1 MSCVVLRMHRMGPE
15 PSALSRSAAARR
27 RTSGLTPAAPP
38 SSMSSSTKFA
48 EGSSCLSART
58 CCFDIDRAP
67 KRPQPPQQRPCC
79 TPSRRKKAL
88 CLQVAG
94 AFALRLLRRGR
105 GRQART
111 GRWRHGGAPP
121 QQPRRAK
128 PTGAVQTRGR
138 RGTGRFGGAQSGTRS
153 TVIHP
158 FYSVVHPAALA
169 PASPPLAVSPG
180 ARDKCSDGLQQRG
193 TLNIPA
199 TDGQHP
205 TRKNEGLRTFFFLFL
220 IVRAAQSTARAE
232 AWGYP
237 HPPLPGSALS
247 RHDTRPCG
255 AVRPCG
261 RAAGRAPRGAFSE
274 ANRKGARERR
284 RRAQGIAATVLL
296 SRRVRQWLGVCAVA
310 RPGRR
315 ARRLGGGSGSREHS
329 HNKYLARPRARRA
342 RRARA
347 PRGVR
352 AACGPS
358 QWPQMR
364 KGPRQRSCCA
374 GGTSTPC
381 WTYKKGLMQAR
392 QS

>member
-1 MSCVVLRMHRMGPE
+1 MVLQQRLQQVVHVRRLSQKRGEVNKTCGNSRKLGCQRADKTCTGARHTHETWGSPRDCAAHVAIPLNPNTFMSCVVLRMHRMGPE

-205 TRKNEGLRTFFFLFL
+205 TRKNEGEHFFL
-220 IVRAAQSTARAE
+220 
-232 AWGYP
+232 W
-237 HPPLPGSALS
+237 
-247 RHDTRPCG
+247 
-255 AVRPCG
+255 
-261 RAAGRAPRGAFSE
+261 
-274 ANRKGARERR
+274 
-284 RRAQGIAATVLL
+284 
-296 SRRVRQWLGVCAVA
+296 
-310 RPGRR
+310 
-315 ARRLGGGSGSREHS
+315 EHS
-329 HNKYLARPRARRA
+329 F
-342 RRARA
+342 
-347 PRGVR
+347 
-352 AACGPS
+352 
-358 QWPQMR
+358 
-364 KGPRQRSCCA
+364 
-374 GGTSTPC
+374 
-381 WTYKKGLMQAR
+381 
-392 QS
+392 